1 MNDLTLIIPAKD
13 ESESLPIVLDS
24 LKNINCKIMISLDK
38 KDSETIN
45 SVKKINFEDKIKFFY
60 QSGSGYGNSLREA
73 ISNCET
79 KFFCIFNADGSFD
92 SKDLKKMYSLLNVN
106 DFIFATRY
114 ETPGGSEDDTVITF
128 IGNKFFSLLGKVLF
142 SLKLSDIL
150 YTFLIGKTESFKIL
164 SINSDDFR
172 FCVELPIK
180 MKIANMKYINFPS
193 FESKRIAGTK
203 KVNNLK
209 DGFLILCKMI
219 ELFFKFKILGKKIV
233 NNKI

>member
-45 SVKKINFEDKIKFFY
+45 SVKKINFENKIKFFY

-79 KFFCIFNADGSFD
+79 KFFCIFNADGSFE
-92 SKDLKKMYSLLNVN
+92 SKDLKKMYSLLNLN

-219 ELFFKFKILGKKIV
+219 ELFFKFKILGKKII

>member
-45 SVKKINFEDKIKFFY
+45 SVKKINFENKIKFFY

-79 KFFCIFNADGSFD
+79 KFFCIFNADGSFET
-92 SKDLKKMYSLLNVN
+92 KDLKKMYSLLNLN

-219 ELFFKFKILGKKIV
+219 ELFFKFKVLSKKII

>member
-24 LKNINCKIMISLDK
+24 LKNIDCKIMISLDK

-45 SVKKINFEDKIKFFY
+45 SVKKINFENKIKFFY

-79 KFFCIFNADGSFD
+79 KFFCIFNADGSFET
-92 SKDLKKMYSLLNVN
+92 KDLKKMYSLLNLN

-219 ELFFKFKILGKKIV
+219 ELFFKFKVLSKKII

>member
-24 LKNINCKIMISLDK
+24 LKNIDCKIMISLDK

-45 SVKKINFEDKIKFFY
+45 SVKKINFENKIKFFY

-79 KFFCIFNADGSFD
+79 KFFCIFNADGSFET
-92 SKDLKKMYSLLNVN
+92 KDLKKMYSLLNLN

-219 ELFFKFKILGKKIV
+219 ELFFKFKILGKKII

>member
-1 MNDLTLIIPAKD
+1 MN
-13 ESESLPIVLDS
+13 
-24 LKNINCKIMISLDK
+24 K
-38 KDSETIN
+38 KP
-45 SVKKINFEDKIKFFY
+45 
-60 QSGSGYGNSLREA
+60 
-73 ISNCET
+73 
-79 KFFCIFNADGSFD
+79 
-92 SKDLKKMYSLLNVN
+92 SLLNLN

-219 ELFFKFKILGKKIV
+219 ELFFKFKILSKKII

>member
-45 SVKKINFEDKIKFFY
+45 SVKKINFENKIKFFY

-79 KFFCIFNADGSFD
+79 KFFCIFNADGSFN

-150 YTFLIGKTESFKIL
+150 YTFLIGKTESFKVL

-203 KVNNLK
+203 KVNNFK

-219 ELFFKFKILGKKIV
+219 ELFFKFKILGKKII

>member
-79 KFFCIFNADGSFD
+79 KFFCIFNADGSFE
-92 SKDLKKMYSLLNVN
+92 SKDLKKMYSLLNLN

>member
-45 SVKKINFEDKIKFFY
+45 SVKKINFENKIKFFY

-79 KFFCIFNADGSFD
+79 KFFCIFNADGSFE
-92 SKDLKKMYSLLNVN
+92 SKDLKKMYSLLNLN

-219 ELFFKFKILGKKIV
+219 ELFFKFKILSKKII

>member
-13 ESESLPIVLDS
+13 ESESLPVVLDS

-45 SVKKINFEDKIKFFY
+45 SVKKINFENKIKFFY

-79 KFFCIFNADGSFD
+79 KFFCIFNADGSFN

-150 YTFLIGKTESFKIL
+150 YTFLIGKTESFKVL

-219 ELFFKFKILGKKIV
+219 ELFFKFKILRKKII
-233 NNKI
+233 NNKV

>member
-219 ELFFKFKILGKKIV
+219 ELFFKFKILSKKII

>member
-45 SVKKINFEDKIKFFY
+45 SVKKINFENKIKFFY

-79 KFFCIFNADGSFD
+79 KFFCIFNADGSFE

-150 YTFLIGKTESFKIL
+150 YTFLIGKTESFKVL

-219 ELFFKFKILGKKIV
+219 ELFFKFKILGKKII